1 MSQVDNET
9 KLSELLGKG
18 LPPSLVRFDHKTL
31 KSMGWW
37 PAALLPASLF
47 VISAAAIFG
56 GISLLGSHASVWP
69 APAALVTGS
78 FIFIASA
85 AVLVGLSREKR
96 LEKEEVEACERDCLD
111 LYWALHKIDD
121 RTLKGLTWVNF
132 KQLRVFAAIA
142 QRQARMSYYASL
154 AAAAVAM
161 LVLTSGA
168 AVAVDLP
175 TTSAK
180 LAAGSLSTA
189 GTALAY
195 FLAKTFL
202 ASYQMASR
210 QMSYY
215 YGQPLVHCY
224 LLHAEWLASE
234 GSHKYGREEGR
245 LLMEKVIDACIKAGA
260 DAQDHLL
267 TLQEH
272 DLDKRGPGSA
282 RHRGIPHQQK
292 ASSPVLNALE
302 SLSGAN
308 GSPSTTGA

>member
-1 MSQVDNET
+1 MA
-9 KLSELLGKG
+9 ELLGKG
-18 LPPSLVRFDHKTL
+18 MPPSLVRFDHKTL

-47 VISAAAIFG
+47 AIAAAAIFG
-56 GISLLGSHASVWP
+56 GISLLGSHASLWP
-69 APAALVTGS
+69 APAALATGS
-78 FIFIASA
+78 FIFVASV
-85 AVLVGLSREKR
+85 AVLLGLSREKR
-96 LEKEEVEACERDCLD
+96 LEKEEVEACQRDCLD
-111 LYWALHKIDD
+111 LYWALHEIDD

-154 AAAAVAM
+154 AAAAVAL

-168 AVAVDLP
+168 VVAVDLP

-180 LAAGSLSTA
+180 LAAGGLSTA
-189 GTALAY
+189 GTTLAY

-202 ASYQMASR
+202 ASYQMASH

-224 LLHAEWLASE
+224 LLHAEWLAAE
-234 GSHKYGREEGR
+234 GDHKYGREEGR
-245 LLMEKVIDACIKAGA
+245 LLMERVIDACIKAGS

-272 DLDKRGPGSA
+272 DPGKSGTGSA
-282 RHRGIPHQQK
+282 SNRGIPRQRK
-292 ASSPVLNALE
+292 ATPPVSNARE

-308 GSPSTTGA
+308 GATGTIGA